1 MKHYETPQLKIVI
14 HDMTV
19 CTAIE
24 ASGQQDGLDTNAKFD
39 DIWNRG

>member
-14 HDMTV
+14 HAMALSTV
-19 CTAIE
+19 IE
-24 ASGQQDGLDTNAKFD
+24 ASGQQDGLDTNAKFN